1 MTGAANLRGQ
11 FYDFRRRHG
20 RSATVGKLTRG
31 IRALGVGPADTV
43 IVHTSFRKI
52 GKVKGGPEALI
63 KALRKAV
70 GSKGTV
76 CMPAHSYGHE
86 DPVYYSWT
94 MAEPSDLERMRAA
107 VAPFDPRTSP
117 TTGMGVVAETFRQM
131 PGVHRS
137 PMPLGIAA
145 LGPAA
150 EYITATQSL
159 SDPQGIESPVGRI
172 YAIGGKALL
181 IGVKLDRDTTLH
193 VAESLART
201 PWKKRGRVHLASGWT
216 DYTAR
221 LNCGNSFWRIE
232 PALHEHG
239 LITYGRIGRARS
251 MCISVRESV
260 DLAAQLLMA
269 EPGYFLCTAGTC
281 HACDAARTTGQFG
294 K

>member
-11 FYDFRRRHG
+11 LYDFRRRHG
-20 RSATVGKLTRG
+20 RSATSRKMARG
-31 IRALGVGPADTV
+31 IRALGVYSGDVV
-43 IVHTSFRKI
+43 IAHTSLRKV
-52 GKVKGGPEALI
+52 GKVRGGPEALI

-70 GSKGTV
+70 GSKGTI

-86 DPVYYSWT
+86 DPIFYSGPVP
-94 MAEPSDLERMRAA
+94 ELSDVERMRAA

-117 TTGMGVVAETFRQM
+117 TTGMGVVAETFRQL
-131 PGVHRS
+131 PGVRRS

-159 SDPQGIESPVGRI
+159 DDPQGLESPVGRI
-172 YAIGGKALL
+172 YALGGKALL

-193 VAESLART
+193 VAEALANT
-201 PWKKRGRVHLASGWT
+201 PWQRRGRVHLTSGWT

-232 PALHEHG
+232 PVLHERG
-239 LITYGRIGRARS
+239 LITYGRVGRARS
-251 MCISVRESV
+251 MCISVRDSV
-260 DLAAQLLMA
+260 DLAAQLLMS
-269 EPGYFLCTAGTC
+269 EPGYFLCTVGTC
-281 HACDAARTTGQFG
+281 HACDAARPRAQSGM
-294 K
+294 